1 MWIAILFITHIT
13 LNLFALYA
21 LIKDGSRPVRVWAW
35 ILIITFLPVLGVTL
49 YYFFGVNLRKR
60 KLFNLKKVIDYQQF
74 ENFITHYSKE
84 IEKKVLQRKDVTT
97 MYLNLIRLLTRT
109 NGSLLTFNNRIQILN
124 DGSETFEAIFD
135 QCEKA
140 QAYIHLQYYLIRD
153 GDLTDRFKQIFSRK
167 LKEGVKVRLLYDH
180 LGSWDLSNEYV
191 EELKQL
197 GVMIFPFMPVRF
209 GNLARVNYRNHR
221 KILIVDGDVGFIGG
235 INVDDKYIHDNHEL
249 GHWTDTHLRLHGT
262 SVNFLHF
269 VFLCDWQFV
278 TGEKTTLSL

>member
-35 ILIITFLPVLGVTL
+35 ILIIMFLPVLGVTL

-74 ENFITHYSKE
+74 EEFITHYSKE

-135 QCEKA
+135 Q
-140 QAYIHLQYYLIRD
+140 Y
-153 GDLTDRFKQIFSRK
+153 
-167 LKEGVKVRLLYDH
+167 
-180 LGSWDLSNEYV
+180 
-191 EELKQL
+191 
-197 GVMIFPFMPVRF
+197 
-209 GNLARVNYRNHR
+209 GN
-221 KILIVDGDVGFIGG
+221 
-235 INVDDKYIHDNHEL
+235 
-249 GHWTDTHLRLHGT
+249 
-262 SVNFLHF
+262 
-269 VFLCDWQFV
+269 
-278 TGEKTTLSL
+278 